1 MRDDLVRQLMAAAI
15 ETLAGVFLLARS
27 QRDPA
32 ISRIKNETFSMVSN
46 ILRKSPFLLDRP
58 VFRANF
64 GVPLRG
70 ATALQ
75 RAYQKSAGNE
85 RHWRLDRAIDRA
97 QIDASLQRIFR
108 RSIFEN

>member
-1 MRDDLVRQLMAAAI
+1 
-15 ETLAGVFLLARS
+15 
-27 QRDPA
+27 
-32 ISRIKNETFSMVSN
+32 
-46 ILRKSPFLLDRP
+46 